1 LAATD
6 PNLLPLKQIAAAM
19 VATVNIS
26 AAVQIDPLYSS
37 GGANVHSHLINGSLG
52 LLGRYLDRFS
62 RFFE

>member
-1 LAATD
+1 MA
-6 PNLLPLKQIAAAM
+6 

>member
-1 LAATD
+1 
-6 PNLLPLKQIAAAM
+6 M

-62 RFFE
+62 RFLNSSIVYSTRKKPCA